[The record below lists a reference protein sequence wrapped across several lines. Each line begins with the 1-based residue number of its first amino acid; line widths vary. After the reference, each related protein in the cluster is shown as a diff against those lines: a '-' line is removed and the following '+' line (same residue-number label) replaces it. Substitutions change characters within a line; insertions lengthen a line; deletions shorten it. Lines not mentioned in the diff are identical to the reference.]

1 MALKA
6 KDDTWIVKGLA
17 SQTAEP
23 NSVLARNNYSM
34 KYLVQSHVIN
44 SEAEPSPR

>member
-6 KDDTWIVKGLA
+6 KDGIWIIKGLA

-23 NSVLARNNYSM
+23 NSVLARNKYSM
-34 KYLVQSHVIN
+34 KYLIQSHVIN
-44 SEAEPSPR
+44 SEAEQSPQ